1 MMLITLCHQFDLL
14 PPITL
19 LLLIDLLGQ
28 VHQLGQQVLSL
39 HQLSQGK
46 PLNQWAHFLSFSRK
60 LVLAFVQLIRSI
72 DRRSP
77 LIDIKNR

>member
-1 MMLITLCHQFDLL
+1 MMLITLCHPFDLL

-28 VHQLGQQVLSL
+28 VHQLEQLDQQVLSL

-46 PLNQWAHFLSFSRK
+46 PPNRATLTHGPFLTVKKEESTHLLTSVMER
-60 LVLAFVQLIRSI
+60 
-72 DRRSP
+72 
-77 LIDIKNR
+77 